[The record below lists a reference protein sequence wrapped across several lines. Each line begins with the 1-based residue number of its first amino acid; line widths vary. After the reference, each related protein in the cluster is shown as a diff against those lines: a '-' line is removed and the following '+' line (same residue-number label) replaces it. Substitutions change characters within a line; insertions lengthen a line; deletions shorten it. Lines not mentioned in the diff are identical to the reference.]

1 MSISED
7 ALQLGKGLAG
17 AGGASLSGLLNDALG
32 RFIGDNFKAIPGY
45 LIDLDG
51 KKSESFASVVR
62 GATESAEP
70 AEPAAIPADAAA
82 AVIDVCDELDLDSFR
97 AAYRRIADAKT
108 LKKTPVPK
116 GETKTNITLGI
127 LLAARAA
134 VPLETVAEEL
144 DRLNSKTPGSQW
156 PDMIAVASTGVI
168 NYGVQFPGES
178 LSGDFLPPAEGALT
192 NFVPSMYVVIVMR
205 PTGTYA
211 FNKMLA
217 FLLAHL
223 GFFSPAA
230 KLPPWLQ
237 ILEGVPGNV
246 VTLTGYQ
253 YNLKG
258 NLVPVPRE
266 FYQDRYLPPRPLLI
280 QDPQGNVLSTIQ
292 YMPWQDGGTI
302 LLRGKLPLEGLLV
315 FLGKHAVSAG
325 VIKRPALQISHVLPI
340 TPADFSQFLERFQRQ
355 SNMIVRND
363 PGHVVFQKLADEGT
377 SSPFMAR
384 IFLGIL
390 HLRDAVFPDPATRGE
405 FDKIYDFVIS
415 AVSNA
420 RTASQNIS
428 RMWEEHTR
436 KARSGEIVHQQGT
449 HIHITET
456 IDKDLRREVESFLNA
471 ATRTLKTGMQN
482 LGKSLNVDIGFLF
495 GKPERFKKGIAA
507 LKNTE
512 PDLAEYLRC
521 TRLWSEPL
529 LKSRNDLEHEPEVL
543 SGVTYAPAGTGVAV
557 QEPVVAGTPVTKF
570 VGHSFDRL
578 ICFVEEFA
586 VHCLNRKLPAGITIT
601 ELALADRPVE
611 APERFRVTLA
621 SGGFAPWRIAF
632 HMSRFEQT

>member
-7 ALQLGKGLAG
+7 ALQLGKGLTD

-32 RFIGDNFKAIPGY
+32 HFIGNNYKAVPGY

-51 KKSESFASVVR
+51 KKSESFASVVHET
-62 GATESAEP
+62 TESAEP
-70 AEPAAIPADAAA
+70 ADPSAITADAAA
-82 AVIDVCDELDLDSFR
+82 AVIEVCDELDLESFR
-97 AAYRRIADAKT
+97 AAYGHIAEAKT
-108 LKKTPVPK
+108 LKKSPVPK
-116 GETKTNITLGI
+116 DQTKTNITLGI
-127 LLAARAA
+127 LLAARSAA
-134 VPLETVAEEL
+134 PLETIAEEL

-168 NYGVQFPGES
+168 NYAIQFPGES

-223 GFFSPAA
+223 GIFSPAA
-230 KLPPWLQ
+230 KLPPWVQ
-237 ILEGVPGNV
+237 ILEGVPQSV
-246 VTLTGYQ
+246 VTLTGFQ

-258 NLVPVPRE
+258 NLVPVPRQ
-266 FYQDRYLPPRPLLI
+266 FYNDRYLPPRPLLI
-280 QDPQGNVLSTIQ
+280 QDQQGNVLSTIE

-302 LLRGKLPLEGLLV
+302 LLRGKLPLESLLV
-315 FLGKHAVSAG
+315 FLGKNALRG
-325 VIKRPALQISHVLPI
+325 LIKRPAVQISQVLPI
-340 TPADFSQFLERFQRQ
+340 TPADFSQFLEKFQRQ

-363 PGHVVFQKLADEGT
+363 PGRFVVQKLADEGT

-390 HLRDAVFPDPATRGE
+390 HLRDAVYPDPATRDE
-405 FDKIYDFVIS
+405 FDKFHDFVIS

-420 RTASQNIS
+420 RAASQNIS

-436 KARSGEIVHQQGT
+436 KVLSGEIVHQQRT

-456 IDKDLRREVESFLNA
+456 IDKDLRKEVESFLNA
-471 ATRTLKTGMQN
+471 AVRALKTGMQN
-482 LGKSLNVDIGFLF
+482 LGKCLNVDIGFLF
-495 GKPERFKKGIAA
+495 RKPQSFEKGIAGLENA
-507 LKNTE
+507 Q
-512 PDLAEYLRC
+512 PDLAEYLRH

-529 LKSRNDLEHEPEVL
+529 LKSRNDLEHEPSVL
-543 SGVTYAPAGTGVAV
+543 SRITYTPTGAGMAAD
-557 QEPVVAGTPVTKF
+557 EPLIAGIPVTEF
-570 VGHSFDRL
+570 VDHSFDRL

-586 VHCLNRKLPAGITIT
+586 AHCLKQQLPAGITIT
-601 ELALADRPVE
+601 ELALADRLIE

-621 SGGFAPWRIAF
+621 SGGFPPWRIAF
-632 HMSRFEQT
+632 HTSRFEET